1 MTIQNWKPDVALA
14 ELTRLIAPGV
24 LGFYTHFE
32 VTEVF
37 AMQDGLNSVTN
48 VFSIVVAEDRGSEA
62 LQVSTI
68 HNNTRIKL
76 KSLKGWSFG
85 VARYTRSI
93 AELVPALDM
102 LSNTGEWQQSGNL
115 LTVGKVIPLTPQFV
129 PPDAASSIPL
139 NRVLK
144 NNFWNGSHLFEW
156 SEQGKNALQPL
167 FDNPRRLQ
175 ELSKEVQKW
184 VPLSLASLSD
194 RLGNLL
200 VQLPV
205 TVLRNT
211 FGYLRSGE
219 GFLVDIAWH
228 SKATPR
234 ALRANC
240 DMKFDDVV
248 CGYMSLEI
256 HSYQTLLPMPVGRG
270 LHRGVIWDE
279 QYQIILAD
287 TGPSAF
293 INTISLNMN
302 MVDPEP
308 RVFATKQKDGSVNS
322 HRIELLDQSRKSIV
336 GEPESDAN
344 GGWTRKRMYT
354 EEVAR
359 LAKERRFVQ
368 YKPVAGQQQVE
379 HERALEDIRLL
390 INSYGHNG
398 AWLWDPYLSAH
409 DILETLFHCK
419 YSGADLR
426 ALTSAKEAKLVV
438 DEQHLELESSQCN
451 WRGLHLEYRAKR
463 GAAGWEFHDRFL
475 IFPQN
480 DDREALAWSLGTS
493 INSLGLKHHILQ
505 RVDDGQL
512 VVDAFLELWNQLD
525 KPENLVWKKP

>member
-1 MTIQNWKPDVALA
+1 MTTQNWKPDAALA
-14 ELTRLIAPGV
+14 ELTRLIVPGV
-24 LGFYTHFE
+24 LGFYTHIE

-62 LQVSTI
+62 LQAATI
-68 HNNTRIKL
+68 LNNTRIKL

-85 VARYTRSI
+85 IVRYTRPI

-102 LSNTGEWQQSGNL
+102 LSNTGEWQQSGKL
-115 LTVGKVIPLTPQFV
+115 LTVGKVAPLTPQFV
-129 PPDAASSIPL
+129 PPDAASPVPL
-139 NRVLK
+139 NGVLK

-156 SEQGKNALQPL
+156 SKPGKNTLQPL

-175 ELSKEVQKW
+175 ELSEEVQKW
-184 VPLSLASLSD
+184 VPLSLASMSD

-205 TVLRNT
+205 AVLRNT
-211 FGYLRSGE
+211 FGCLRNGE

-240 DMKFDDVV
+240 DMKFDSVV

-256 HSYQTLLPMPVGRG
+256 HSPQTLLPIPVGRG
-270 LHRGVIWDE
+270 LHRGIIWDE
-279 QYQIILAD
+279 QHQIVLAD

-308 RVFATKQKDGSVNS
+308 RVFETRQKDGSIKP
-322 HRIELLDQSRKSIV
+322 HRISLLNQPIKSIV
-336 GEPESDAN
+336 GESESDAN

-354 EEVAR
+354 DEVAR

-368 YKPVAGQQQVE
+368 YKPVAGRLQAE

-390 INSYGHNG
+390 INLYGQNG

-419 YSGADLR
+419 YSGVDLR
-426 ALTSAKEAKLVV
+426 ALTNVKEAKLVIT
-438 DEQHLELESSQCN
+438 EQYLELESSQCN
-451 WRGLHLEYRAKR
+451 WRGLRLEYRTKW

-475 IFPQN
+475 IFPKN

-505 RVDDGQL
+505 RIDDGQL
-512 VVDAFLELWNQLD
+512 VVDAFLELWSQLD